1 MTSSFPKADKAVP
14 TSTLLTEGGLM
25 FETMGLLYCA
35 GITAVGII
43 GAIMQ
48 VMNGTWSQKDRL
60 QTQPAGNGVQNNNVS
75 MSLSS

>member
-1 MTSSFPKADKAVP
+1 
-14 TSTLLTEGGLM
+14 M
-25 FETMGLLYCA
+25 FETIGLLYCA
-35 GITAVGII
+35 GMTAVGII